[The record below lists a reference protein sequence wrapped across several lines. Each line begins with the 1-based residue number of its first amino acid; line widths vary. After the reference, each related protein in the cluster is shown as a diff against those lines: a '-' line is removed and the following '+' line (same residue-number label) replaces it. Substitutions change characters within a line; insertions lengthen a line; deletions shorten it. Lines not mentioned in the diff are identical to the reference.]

1 MKNGK
6 KEIQQ
11 IGVYNFLVRD
21 GECPERVKWLML
33 YSTRKN
39 RDFPFPPRTTFE
51 RKEVKT
57 HGREVRLPILL
68 LRNAAKCY
76 EKTMATNQYPR
87 DFYYCFRKMRGW
99 STSYFSDIP

>member
-33 YSTRKN
+33 
-39 RDFPFPPRTTFE
+39 
-51 RKEVKT
+51 
-57 HGREVRLPILL
+57 
-68 LRNAAKCY
+68 
-76 EKTMATNQYPR
+76 
-87 DFYYCFRKMRGW
+87 
-99 STSYFSDIP
+99 

>member
-76 EKTMATNQYPR
+76 EKTMAVNKPI
-87 DFYYCFRKMRGW
+87 
-99 STSYFSDIP
+99 SP

>member
-51 RKEVKT
+51 RNEVKT
-57 HGREVRLPILL
+57 HGREARQPILL
-68 LRNAAKCY
+68 LRNAVKCY
-76 EKTMATNQYPR
+76 EKNYGNKPI
-87 DFYYCFRKMRGW
+87 
-99 STSYFSDIP
+99 SP